1 MVSRSRIP
9 AAGIRL
15 SLTLLTCGLF
25 IGAGNASG
33 AELTASWLDNSGGL
47 ATTRIER
54 RLSADTA
61 FVPLVDVP
69 PGLTAYT
76 DPSVGAGQTYCYRA
90 LAYDANGVSPYSDEV
105 CATSASSSPT
115 TTLDV
120 TVSTAGTGTGLV
132 TSNPSGISC
141 DPICAVT
148 FATTSS
154 ITLAAT
160 PAAGSTFA
168 GWSGGGCAGTS
179 TCTLAGDAPVAVM
192 ATFTATTTTT
202 PPSADSTAPVVTL
215 EVPST
220 FARKSKI
227 TVGATASDDVGVVK
241 VDFYINESKL
251 LCSDGTA
258 PYTCSWQIPNAPNK
272 TWTLQATATDAAG
285 NVGVSS
291 RITVVPQ

>member
-15 SLTLLTCGLF
+15 SLTLLACGLF

-33 AELTASWLDNSGGL
+33 AELTASWVDNSGGV

-54 RLSADTA
+54 RLSVDTG
-61 FVPLVDVP
+61 FVPLADVP

-76 DPSVGAGQTYCYRA
+76 DASVSAGQTYCYRA

-105 CATSASSSPT
+105 CATSASSPTT

-132 TSNPSGISC
+132 TSTPPGISC

-148 FATTSS
+148 FTTTSPS

-168 GWSGGGCAGTS
+168 GWSGDCIGTS
-179 TCTLAGDAPVAVM
+179 TCMLTGEAAVT
-192 ATFTATTTTT
+192 ATFTATITAT
-202 PPSADSTAPVVTL
+202 PPSADSTPPVVTL

-227 TVGATASDDVGVVK
+227 TLGAAASDDVGVVK
-241 VDFYINESKL
+241 VDFYVNESKL
-251 LCSDGTA
+251 LCSDSTA

-272 TWTLQATATDAAG
+272 TWTLQATATDAVG

>member
-1 MVSRSRIP
+1 MRSRIP

-15 SLTLLTCGLF
+15 SLTLLACGLF
-25 IGAGNASG
+25 IGAGTASG
-33 AELTASWLDNSGGL
+33 AELTASWVDNSDGV
-47 ATTRIER
+47 ATTRLER

-76 DPSVGAGQTYCYRA
+76 DPSVSAGQTYCYRA

-105 CATSASSSPT
+105 CATSASSPTT

-132 TSNPSGISC
+132 TSTPSGINC

-148 FATTSS
+148 FATASP

-160 PAAGSTFA
+160 SAAGSTFER
-168 GWSGGGCAGTS
+168 WSGGGCDGITTP
-179 TCTLAGDAPVAVM
+179 TCALAGEAPVAVT
-192 ATFTATTTTT
+192 ANFTATTTAT
-202 PPSADSTAPVVTL
+202 PPSADSTLPVVTL

-227 TVGATASDDVGVVK
+227 TLGAAASDDVGVVK
-241 VDFYINESKL
+241 VDFYVNESKL
-251 LCSDGTA
+251 LCSDSTA
-258 PYTCSWQIPNAPNK
+258 PYTCSWQIPNASNK
-272 TWTLQATATDAAG
+272 TWTLQAKATDAAG

-291 RITVVPQ
+291 PITVVPQ